1 MVIQKQTP
9 HKMEAKDNMMK
20 IKKEHSESKNEEN
33 HLVSNS
39 QQNPNVK
46 RKYNR
51 APKEKHTEG

>member
-1 MVIQKQTP
+1 
-9 HKMEAKDNMMK
+9 MEAKDNMMK